1 MAFSYGTV
9 FSDQKRKK
17 MEKYRKQA
25 EIEALKKKVRAKFQ
39 KVYRA
44 PIPIGGMEGRA
55 FAPGEFDETMKDY
68 HHFYNQ
74 INLSNNPLDL
84 GKSATVG
91 EGIKGTM
98 SKKLRKKKLPVTYS
112 LKTDP
117 TLIANRKNQDASDAE
132 AKLTTNMRDYKATLK
147 FKKEKYFG
155 GKTKKLRRKKK
166 GKTRRK
172 NKTKRRR
179 KKKTRK
185 KTGGKTTILG
195 FPIPIFDL
203 WQTKVKV
210 NNTRKEVK
218 QWKEF
223 IEKKTKG
230 GRRKKRTRRKL

>member
-17 MEKYRKQA
+17 MEKYRKQRKK
-25 EIEALKKKVRAKFQ
+25 EAHKKKVRAKFQ

-117 TLIANRKNQDASDAE
+117 TLIANRKKQDATDAE
-132 AKLTTNMRDYKATLK
+132 AKRITNMRDYKATLK

-155 GKTKKLRRKKK
+155 GKTKKRRRKKK
-166 GKTRRK
+166 RKTRRK
-172 NKTKRRR
+172 NKTKKSKR
-179 KKKTRK
+179 
-185 KTGGKTTILG
+185 
-195 FPIPIFDL
+195 
-203 WQTKVKV
+203 
-210 NNTRKEVK
+210 
-218 QWKEF
+218 
-223 IEKKTKG
+223 
-230 GRRKKRTRRKL
+230 RRKKRTRRKLLHHHW